1 MKFKYLKQINVIT
14 FLTENCLTRKST
26 VDIYGCLFSPKLRL
40 LTKFKQISADVWLF
54 CVRTADEHSKHVW
67 LENNSVQENQQKYIT
82 FVMVHQ
88 RGVDITKLAN
98 TCSKPAIKLLGEI
111 TITEFH
117 KSRGQA
123 KVKAAKNT
131 LSGYLKSIYIT
142 QRWESEYCLV
152 L

>member
-54 CVRTADEHSKHVW
+54 WVRTADEHSKHVW

-117 KSRGQA
+117 KSRGEQ
-123 KVKAAKNT
+123 KWKLRKT
-131 LSGYLKSIYIT
+131 L
-142 QRWESEYCLV
+142 CLV
-152 L
+152 IWSQST